1 MRMPTMYFRSII
13 FALLLCPAMAMGAA
27 REAEPMTLT
36 IHCWDG
42 YSRPYVDGFTALI
55 KKKYNI
61 DLTLQITNVSD
72 PDEFWQLARAE
83 RVDLISPAH
92 NIPKSTKWPFIK
104 YEVALPIDLNNVPNY
119 QYVIPFLQKN
129 PFVTEK
135 GVVYGVPY
143 TMGPYGLA
151 YNADKVKEPTS
162 WKILWQPEAKGKY
175 TISRDYPDANIFTSA
190 LMLGARY
197 VDLYD
202 STRLFN
208 QLGEAPLQSALY
220 QLADNAYSLWTGT
233 ANPDEFD
240 TLHYAATWGYAVAVA
255 NKNGLNWKMARPKE
269 GTTMWVDHWVI
280 TYALAKQPL
289 KKKIAEEWINYGLGV
304 ELQTG
309 VIRNWGVSP
318 VVVNLGDNITE
329 SERQTFATGDDS
341 YWSSLSLW
349 ENMNRKTT
357 DINARSWKKA
367 TRHLKDRK
375 SRYIKTDILN
385 VLE

>member
-1 MRMPTMYFRSII
+1 MHISLLRRYFFVLAIPMI
-13 FALLLCPAMAMGAA
+13 LLSDILLAQTV
-27 REAEPMTLT
+27 ELN

-42 YSRPYVDGFTALI
+42 YSRPYVEGFKALV
-55 KKKYNI
+55 KKKHNI
-61 DLTLQITNVSD
+61 DVVLNITNVSD

-92 NIPKSTKWPFIK
+92 NIPKSIKWPFIK
-104 YEVALPIDLNNVPNY
+104 HEVAIPVDLKNIPNY
-119 QYVIPFLQKN
+119 KYVIPFLQKN
-129 PFVTEK
+129 AFVTKK

-151 YNADKVKEPTS
+151 YNADKVEEPTS
-162 WKILWQPEAKGKY
+162 WKILWKPEAKGKY

-202 STRLFN
+202 SNKLFSH
-208 QLGEAPLQSALY
+208 LGEEKLQSALLI
-220 QLADNAYSLWTGT
+220 LAENAYSLWTGT
-233 ANPDEFD
+233 ADPDEFD
-240 TLHYAATWGYAVAVA
+240 QLHYAATWGYAVAVA
-255 NKNGLNWKMARPKE
+255 NKKGQNWKMARPEE
-269 GTTMWVDHWVI
+269 GTTMWVDHWVM
-280 TYALAKQPL
+280 TYALAKSPL
-289 KKKIAEEWINYGLGV
+289 KKRLAEEWINYGLGI

-318 VVVNLGDNITE
+318 VVVNLGDNITAAE
-329 SERQTFATGDDS
+329 KDTFATGDDG

-349 ENMNRKTT
+349 ENMDRITT
-357 DINARSWKKA
+357 DINTRAWKKA
-367 TRHLKDRK
+367 TRNLKDER

-385 VLE
+385 AK